1 MITGIIQKRKPL
13 VAVMCNGSVVH
24 GRVSQIA
31 TEQFLHPIIMVGGSI
46 ILVPAISG
54 AVDAQAISKICDA
67 LLLTGSWTNV
77 SPSRYGMK
85 HDDPEANPGRDEIAL
100 SLAYSIISQGKPV
113 LGICLGMQELNVLYG
128 GTLQCLGKSGLHM
141 MEGDWRDAPIFEHV
155 HNIEICSSRMQELA
169 QGRKNVEIVSAH
181 RQGVKTLG
189 SGLNVEARAPDG
201 LVEAFAADNE
211 GRVCGVQWHPERL
224 HNHLDRA
231 LFENL
236 IKLA

>member
-1 MITGIIQKRKPL
+1 
-13 VAVMCNGSVVH
+13 MCHGSVVH
-24 GRVSQIA
+24 GRISQIA
-31 TEQFLHPIIMVGGSI
+31 TEQFLHPIIMAGGSV

-54 AVDAQAISKICDA
+54 AVDFQAIGKLCDA

-77 SPSRYGMK
+77 SPSRYGMN
-85 HDDPEANPGRDEIAL
+85 HDEPDANPGRDEIAL
-100 SLAYSIISQGKPV
+100 SLAYSTISQGKPV

-128 GTLQCLGKSGLHM
+128 GTLQCVGKSGLHM
-141 MEGDWRDAPIFEHV
+141 MDGDWRKAPIFEHV
-155 HNIEICSSRMQELA
+155 HRIEIHSDRMQSLA
-169 QGRKNVEIVSAH
+169 GGLKDIEVVSAH

-189 SGLNVEARAPDG
+189 SGLVPEARAPDG
-201 LVEAFAADNE
+201 LIEAFTADDE

-224 HNHLDRA
+224 HNDLDRA

>member
-1 MITGIIQKRKPL
+1 
-13 VAVMCNGSVVH
+13 MCHGSVVH
-24 GRVSQIA
+24 GRISQIA
-31 TEQFLHPIIMVGGSI
+31 TEQFLHPVSMAGGSV
-46 ILVPAISG
+46 ILIPAISG
-54 AVDAQAISKICDA
+54 AVDIQAISKFCDA

-77 SPSRYGMK
+77 SPARYGMK
-85 HDDPEANPGRDEIAL
+85 HVEPDANPGRDEIAL

-128 GTLQCLGKSGLHM
+128 GTLQCVGKSGLHM
-141 MEGDWRDAPIFEHV
+141 MEGDWREAPIFEHV
-155 HNIEICSSRMQELA
+155 HKVEICSDRMQGLA
-169 QGRKNVEIVSAH
+169 GGRKDVEIVSAH

-189 SGLNVEARAPDG
+189 SNLVVEARAPDG
-201 LVEAFAADNE
+201 LVEAFAADDE

-224 HNHLDRA
+224 HNDLDRA